1 MSDNKQL
8 KLGAL
13 LSYLSIFINIAAGL
27 LYTPWMV
34 EQIGQSQYG
43 LYTLANS
50 LITLFLVDF
59 GLSSATARYIS
70 KYRAEDN
77 QQKIDDFL
85 GAVYK
90 LYLGITA
97 VIFVALVVLFFFID
111 AIYVELTSAE
121 LQQFKVVYIIVASF
135 SVFNFPFV
143 TFNGIL
149 TSYEKFAHL
158 KFADI
163 LYRVSYIVSTV
174 IALAMGRGLYAL
186 VALHAAVGLLVILY
200 KFVVIKH
207 SVPIKVNYRHKDKAM
222 YKEIFSFSIW
232 VTLSSLAQRLI
243 FNITPS
249 ILGMVAN
256 SAAIAVFGIV
266 ATIES
271 YVYTIITAINGMF
284 MPRISRLIIEDK
296 EKLKSLMINVG
307 KYLYALN
314 GLILSGF
321 AVVGAY
327 FIELWLGGEYMEAY
341 WGVMLVLLPGMF
353 YNSLQIA
360 NTTMVVTKKVN
371 IRAYVNIITGVVNLI
386 LSVPMSKA
394 YGVTGACASIFIAY
408 TVRAVTLNI
417 IYHRILPF
425 DMPRFVK
432 NCYIRMSVP
441 VVVTIA
447 AGCAMNCLIAD
458 GGWMMFFGKAG
469 VTAVVYCLLVFVLGF
484 DAADKQKMLT
494 KAKRMLK
501 R

>member
-149 TSYEKFAHL
+149 TAYEKFIQL
-158 KFADI
+158 KLADI
-163 LYRVSYIVSTV
+163 LYRVSFVAGTV
-174 IALAMGRGLYAL
+174 IALMLGRGLYTL
-186 VALHAAVGLLVILY
+186 VSLHALVGLLIIIY
-200 KFVVIKH
+200 KFIVIRKF
-207 SVPIKVNYRHKDKAM
+207 VPARVNFAYSDRGM
-222 YKEIFSFSIW
+222 YKDIFSFSIW
-232 VTLSSLAQRLI
+232 VTVSSLAQRMI

-249 ILGMVAN
+249 ILGITAS
-256 SAAIAVFGIV
+256 SASIAVFGIV
-266 ATIES
+266 TTVES
-271 YVYTIITAINGMF
+271 YIYTITTAINGMF
-284 MPRISRLIIEDK
+284 MPKISRLVVEDE
-296 EKLKSLMINVG
+296 EKLKPLMLNV
-307 KYLYALN
+307 
-314 GLILSGF
+314 
-321 AVVGAY
+321 
-327 FIELWLGGEYMEAY
+327 
-341 WGVMLVLLPGMF
+341 
-353 YNSLQIA
+353 
-360 NTTMVVTKKVN
+360 
-371 IRAYVNIITGVVNLI
+371 
-386 LSVPMSKA
+386 
-394 YGVTGACASIFIAY
+394 
-408 TVRAVTLNI
+408 
-417 IYHRILPF
+417 
-425 DMPRFVK
+425 
-432 NCYIRMSVP
+432 
-441 VVVTIA
+441 
-447 AGCAMNCLIAD
+447 
-458 GGWMMFFGKAG
+458 
-469 VTAVVYCLLVFVLGF
+469 
-484 DAADKQKMLT
+484 
-494 KAKRMLK
+494 
-501 R
+501 